1 MKKGILFF
9 MFLFFMAGLS
19 MAETE
24 YRGSYESGQGPF
36 KPKTPVKIMRVEEEY
51 RIASLKSGGDIWN
64 LPLSSLRGAIAAT
77 EGVWIYWFD
86 GNEATLNAFIKM
98 DKDVASLVNE
108 INTVV
113 STANQKPMTD
123 AEAEKYKDTFQ
134 KYQEEALKTAK

>member
-1 MKKGILFF
+1 
-9 MFLFFMAGLS
+9 
-19 MAETE
+19 
-24 YRGSYESGQGPF
+24 
-36 KPKTPVKIMRVEEEY
+36 
-51 RIASLKSGGDIWN
+51 ASLKSGGDIWN

-86 GNEATLNAFIKM
+86 SNQATLNAFIKM
-98 DKDVASLVNE
+98 DKDVAGLVNE

-123 AEAEKYKDTFQ
+123 TEAEKYKDTFQ